1 MNRGKSEC
9 GSCGSSSDT
18 NGVRFRSTKAAQM
31 VRAQQ
36 QQSDCGTISVSEPPQ
51 EEQPVQPPGEEDPLQ
66 PPGDEPPTTGPGLS
80 IPGGLDT
87 ETAAILGG
95 AALGAAFLVSRRE

>member
-1 MNRGKSEC
+1 MKRGNSEC
-9 GSCGSSSDT
+9 GSCGSSADT
-18 NGVRFRSTKAAQM
+18 RGVRFRSTQATTTPT

-51 EEQPVQPPGEEDPLQ
+51 EEQPVQPPGEEPVQ
-66 PPGDEPPTTGPGLS
+66 PPGEEPPTTGPGLT

-87 ETAAILGG
+87 ETAALLGG
-95 AALGAAFLVSRRE
+95 AALGAAYLVSRR